1 MAKVKNRPL
10 CHCLG
15 SQLVFET
22 ALVVVLQ
29 KKSSPPSR
37 HTCKQNENF
46 FPYIILKLVG
56 LYHLPQ
62 VT

>member
-10 CHCLG
+10 CHRLG

-29 KKSSPPSR
+29 KKALRQADTHVSKMR
-37 HTCKQNENF
+37 IF
-46 FPYIILKLVG
+46 FPISF
-56 LYHLPQ
+56 
-62 VT
+62 